1 MVPFYGQGMNAGL
14 EDVRVLFDFLDAHN
28 VYSAQDDPAARTK
41 ARAQA
46 LVAYT
51 AHRTPDAHTI
61 NDLALR
67 NYEEMRASVTS
78 PLYKIRKW
86 VEESVNRWVP
96 GLGWS
101 TQYSRV
107 SFENE
112 RYSEVEKAVRKQGSV
127 LVAVLG
133 FGVVSLGALSLVG
146 LRASS
151 GSGLQRG
158 GYMTGVG
165 EWLRDVMTR

>member
-14 EDVRVLFDFLDAHN
+14 EDVRVLFDFLDAQN
-28 VYSAQDDPAARTK
+28 VYTLQDSSARAKART
-41 ARAQA
+41 QA
-46 LVAYT
+46 LEAYT
-51 AHRTPDAHTI
+51 AFRTPDAHTI

-67 NYEEMRASVTS
+67 NYEEMRSSVQS

-86 VEESVNRWVP
+86 IEESVNTWFP

-112 RYSEVEKAVRKQGSV
+112 RYSEVEMAVQKQGRI
-127 LVAVLG
+127 LLAVLG
-133 FGVVSLGALSLVG
+133 LGVLGLGGLGGFG
-146 LRASS
+146 LRRS
-151 GSGLQRG
+151 GCMR
-158 GYMTGVG
+158 VID
-165 EWLRDVMTR
+165 EWFSRMIR